1 MKLPAQANQ
10 KKNQQLKNIQISKQ
24 VQARKANKLKKQI
37 TNRKPKVIQQSCL
50 SKETKT
56 KNFDNSNMKLP
67 AQANQKNNQ

>member
-10 KKNQQLKNIQISKQ
+10 NQQLKNIQISKQ
-24 VQARKANKLKKQI
+24 VQAIKANKLKKQI
-37 TNRKPKVIQQSCL
+37 TNRKSKVIKQSCL

-56 KNFDNSNMKLP
+56 KNFDISNMKLP